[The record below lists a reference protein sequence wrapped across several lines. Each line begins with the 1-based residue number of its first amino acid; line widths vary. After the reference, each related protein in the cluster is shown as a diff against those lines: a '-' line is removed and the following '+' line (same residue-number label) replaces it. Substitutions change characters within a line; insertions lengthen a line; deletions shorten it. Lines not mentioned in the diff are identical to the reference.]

1 MGGTSSYDLKSLID
15 MLLDFKGEKIPE
27 FCKRR
32 LEEGVDPYQVFKE
45 LSRGLE
51 EIGRGY
57 ERGRYFTSDL
67 IVSGSNMKKA
77 IEYLRPHLSRGIESP
92 TRGRV
97 VLGTVKGDIH
107 DIGKSILSILLQATG
122 FEVIDL
128 GIDVDEENFIKAV
141 KETQPDILAMSAL
154 LTSTMPY
161 MEKVIRALE
170 EKGLRRRVK
179 VIVGG
184 RPVTREFAEEIG
196 ADAYAEDAVEGV
208 KRCLELLGEGDEDI
222 HHLCRASR

>member
-1 MGGTSSYDLKSLID
+1 MKERMGDRRSGID
-15 MLLDFKGEKIPE
+15 VKGIVEMLLDFKGEKIIE
-27 FCKRR
+27 FCRGR
-32 LEEGVDPYQVFKE
+32 LDEGVDPYEIFKE
-45 LSRGLE
+45 LSRGLD

-77 IEYLRPHLSRGIESP
+77 IEFLKPHLSRGRSGP
-92 TRGRV
+92 RRGRV

-107 DIGKSILSILLQATG
+107 DIGKSILAILLQASG

-128 GIDVDEENFIKAV
+128 GIDVDEESFAKAV
-141 KETQPDILAMSAL
+141 EEWKPDILGMSAL

-161 MEKVIRALE
+161 MEEVIKALE
-170 EKGLRRRVK
+170 ERGLRDRVK
-179 VIVGG
+179 IIVGG
-184 RPVTREFAEEIG
+184 RPVTREFAESIG

-208 KRCLELLGEGDEDI
+208 KRCLELLGEEP
-222 HHLCRASR
+222 

>member
-1 MGGTSSYDLKSLID
+1 MGEDSRGCSLKGLVE
-15 MLLDFKGEKIPE
+15 MLLDFKGEKVLE
-27 FCKRR
+27 FCRRR
-32 LEEGVDPYQVFKE
+32 LREGVEPYEVFKE
-45 LSRGLE
+45 LSLGLD
-51 EIGRGY
+51 EIGKGY

-77 IEYLRPHLSRGIESP
+77 IEYLRPHLSRGVEGP
-92 TRGRV
+92 RRGRV

-107 DIGKSILSILLQATG
+107 DIGKSILSILLQANG
-122 FEVIDL
+122 FEVVDL
-128 GIDVDEENFIKAV
+128 GIDVDEESFAKAV
-141 KETQPDILAMSAL
+141 EETCPDILGMSAL

-170 EKGLRRRVK
+170 ERGLRSRVK

-184 RPVTREFAEEIG
+184 RPVTRDFAEEIG

-208 KRCLELLGEGDEDI
+208 RICLRLMGEE
-222 HHLCRASR
+222 A

>member
-1 MGGTSSYDLKSLID
+1 MMKERMGDKRSGDVRGIVE
-15 MLLDFKGEKIPE
+15 MLLDFKGEKIIE
-27 FCKRR
+27 FCRER
-32 LEEGVDPYQVFKE
+32 LEEGVNPYDIFEE
-45 LSRGLE
+45 LSMGLD

-77 IEYLRPHLSRGIESP
+77 IEFLKPHLSGEVRGP
-92 TRGRV
+92 KRGRV

-107 DIGKSILSILLQATG
+107 DIGKSILAILLQANG

-128 GIDVDEENFIKAV
+128 GIDVDEESFAKAV
-141 KETQPDILAMSAL
+141 EEWKPDILGMSAL

-161 MEKVIRALE
+161 MEKVIKALE
-170 EKGLRRRVK
+170 ERGLRDGVK
-179 VIVGG
+179 IIVGG
-184 RPVTREFAEEIG
+184 RPVTREFAESIG

-208 KRCLELLGEGDEDI
+208 KRCLELLGEEP
-222 HHLCRASR
+222 